1 MNTIHMRLLPLDF
14 GDGINTHLM
23 LEPLVWVSCI
33 TEGVHRNVLLKSGN
47 SPDAH
52 FISDE
57 GHGNLEIKR

>member
-23 LEPLVWVSCI
+23 LEPFSVGKLYH
-33 TEGVHRNVLLKSGN
+33 GRRNVLLTSGN

-52 FISDE
+52 FLSDE
-57 GHGNLEIKR
+57 RHGNLEIKR